1 MPPKNEYKCDICD
14 FIVGTKREYSQH
26 LRTYK
31 HRLAIGDP
39 SLDKKNLV
47 SCPICGDMFGS
58 RTTLWRH
65 KKTCNQNKTQT
76 DSNGVSQFIEI
87 TSKKRTVIPVIGK
100 CENDA
105 SKNEQYYEVSESV
118 LNEVLRET
126 KNLRDAFEQQNVTIE
141 TLKQVNMQQ
150 NKIIEEALPKLSTPQ
165 NITHVTNDHSQNF
178 NINLF
183 LNEQCKN
190 ALNMSE
196 FVRSIVVQID
206 DLERT
211 KSLGYVK
218 GVSSIIIN
226 NLNKLD
232 IYKRP
237 IHCSDPLQ
245 EIMYVK
251 HDNIWSQENEDK
263 PIVRSAIN
271 AVAKKQIE
279 KVIDWESSNNNTNR
293 NNEKSTEEFMR
304 LIKHATTTEEEGDTR
319 ILKNIAREVV
329 INKSS
334 K

>member
-1 MPPKNEYKCDICD
+1 MPPKNEYKCDECD
-14 FIVGTKREYSQH
+14 FIVGTKREYNQH

-47 SCPICGDMFGS
+47 SCPMCGDMFGS

-65 KKTCNQNKTQT
+65 KKTCNQNKTDT
-76 DSNGVSQFIEI
+76 DSNKSQFIEVA
-87 TSKKRTVIPVIGK
+87 SKKRAIIPVICKG
-100 CENDA
+100 ESDT
-105 SKNEQYYEVSESV
+105 SKEEQYYEVSESV

-165 NITHVTNDHSQNF
+165 NITHVTNDHSHNF

-279 KVIDWESSNNNTNR
+279 KVIDWETCNNPSCND
-293 NNEKSTEEFMR
+293 EKSTEEFMR
-304 LIKHATTTEEEGDTR
+304 LIKHVTTTEEEGDTR